1 MFIARGTLLFVD
13 CAALLLLLGGT
24 LLFLNGVAN
33 LITFWFAEAFP
44 SSRTAADK
52 LTIF

>member
-1 MFIARGTLLFVD
+1 LFVARGTLLFVD

-33 LITFWFAEAFP
+33 LITFGFAKAF
-44 SSRTAADK
+44 STSRTTAD
-52 LTIF
+52 